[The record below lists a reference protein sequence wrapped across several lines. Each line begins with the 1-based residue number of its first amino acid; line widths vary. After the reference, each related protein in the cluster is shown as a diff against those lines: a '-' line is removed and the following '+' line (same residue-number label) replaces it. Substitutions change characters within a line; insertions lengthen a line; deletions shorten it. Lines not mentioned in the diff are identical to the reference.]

1 MIFSFFWALVLF
13 SYGAFS
19 LYTIFLAKLNKFII
33 MIIMINITVIDTYSL
48 KYLIPKKLKLLEMNI
63 DYKLKFGYEL

>member
-1 MIFSFFWALVLF
+1 
-13 SYGAFS
+13 
-19 LYTIFLAKLNKFII
+19 

>member
-1 MIFSFFWALVLF
+1 
-13 SYGAFS
+13 
-19 LYTIFLAKLNKFII
+19 

-48 KYLIPKKLKLLEMNI
+48 KYLIPKKLKLFEMNI